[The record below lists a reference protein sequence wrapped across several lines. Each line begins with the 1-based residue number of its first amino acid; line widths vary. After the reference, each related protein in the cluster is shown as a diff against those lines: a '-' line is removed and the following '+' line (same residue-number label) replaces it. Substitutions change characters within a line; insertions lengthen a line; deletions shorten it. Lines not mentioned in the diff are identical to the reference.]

1 MDKMDKN
8 TIIQY
13 DNGYLSK
20 TPIFQFILLSCLFPL
35 WAAAATSRLDSRGG
49 LALGFAAPGAAA
61 GSFSLTSSP
70 APVQ

>member
-8 TIIQY
+8 AIIQY

-35 WAAAATSRLDSRGG
+35 WAAAA
-49 LALGFAAPGAAA
+49 
-61 GSFSLTSSP
+61 SLNDVLIT
-70 APVQ
+70 